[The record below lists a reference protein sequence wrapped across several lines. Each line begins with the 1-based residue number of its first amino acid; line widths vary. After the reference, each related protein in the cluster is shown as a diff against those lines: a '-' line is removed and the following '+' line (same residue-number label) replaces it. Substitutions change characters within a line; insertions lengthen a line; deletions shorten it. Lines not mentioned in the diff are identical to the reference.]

1 MKLNKFS
8 NYESE
13 YVPEHNCGKSI
24 VDPDCYIPQSVRIK
38 NILASGQAL
47 INLAPKA
54 QEFEQFGTDGQIDES
69 YTETVPD
76 FCDIAELDSILKNR
90 AEQINGTPSVSSYKS
105 PTVQNGSASAEGAA
119 RESSG
124 SVATGE
130 KS

>member
-69 YTETVPD
+69 YTETVP
-76 FCDIAELDSILKNR
+76 FICSARFFRIESNSAISQKS
-90 AEQINGTPSVSSYKS
+90 GTVSV
-105 PTVQNGSASAEGAA
+105 
-119 RESSG
+119 
-124 SVATGE
+124 
-130 KS
+130 